1 MNALIHSIQHIALYL
16 KHTNHVSSKQMPSRS
31 TLFSLHVDHLGLDPI
46 QDMHVASRQITEP
59 YPALA
64 LPSFYCDVCYK

>member
-1 MNALIHSIQHIALYL
+1 
-16 KHTNHVSSKQMPSRS
+16 MPSRS

-46 QDMHVASRQITEP
+46 QDMHVASRQITEQ

-64 LPSFYCDVCYK
+64 LPSFYCDACYNELAVFLS